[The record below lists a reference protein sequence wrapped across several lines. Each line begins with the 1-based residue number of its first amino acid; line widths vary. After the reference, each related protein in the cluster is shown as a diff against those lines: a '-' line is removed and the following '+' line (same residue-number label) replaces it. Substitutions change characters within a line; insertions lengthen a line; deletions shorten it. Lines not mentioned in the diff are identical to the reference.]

1 MVDLLLVFG
10 VVFLWDYCGEK
21 ETIDPE
27 SQGDTLRHHR
37 AARSRLNSCTAA
49 VRAGTIRMQLLRH
62 SETAL
67 PKRRKFDHLAA
78 LLVVVR
84 QVPSVHEPLV
94 PFAPVGDRE
103 ARVLSAPEPL
113 PARRSE
119 CVWNLPKH
127 TPLRCQLARPRLVC
141 TSRQRRA
148 TVLSL
153 SPCGGR
159 AKDTRRLAAT
169 WGIGDIELPRGGL
182 HAVRWL
188 QSWQTRFCKESATGS
203 NSDAGEVLLSK
214 VATLRHECLRYHRP
228 VLMQKSR

>member
-1 MVDLLLVFG
+1 M
-10 VVFLWDYCGEK
+10 
-21 ETIDPE
+21 IDPE

-49 VRAGTIRMQLLRH
+49 VRAGTIRMQLFRH
-62 SETAL
+62 SETAP

-113 PARRSE
+113 PARRNE

-169 WGIGDIELPRGGL
+169 WALAISNCRAADSTRCAGCKVGKPDPARSLPLAPTATRGRS
-182 HAVRWL
+182 H
-188 QSWQTRFCKESATGS
+188 C
-203 NSDAGEVLLSK
+203 
-214 VATLRHECLRYHRP
+214 P
-228 VLMQKSR
+228 KSRRCATSA

>member
-1 MVDLLLVFG
+1 MLLDFG
-10 VVFLWDYCGEK
+10 VVFLWDDCELRRPWEK
-21 ETIDPE
+21 GAIDSE

-37 AARSRLNSCTAA
+37 AARSHLNSCTAA

-62 SETAL
+62 SEAAL

-78 LLVVVR
+78 LLAVVR

-113 PARRSE
+113 PAQRSE
-119 CVWNLPKH
+119 CVWNPPKH

-153 SPCGGR
+153 SPLVRRPREGYSPTGR
-159 AKDTRRLAAT
+159 NLGHWRYQTAARRTPRGALAAKLENQT
-169 WGIGDIELPRGGL
+169 LQGVC
-182 HAVRWL
+182 HWL
-188 QSWQTRFCKESATGS
+188 QQRRGRESY
-203 NSDAGEVLLSK
+203 
-214 VATLRHECLRYHRP
+214 CP
-228 VLMQKSR
+228 KSRRCATSA